1 MTEMK
6 VMLMIFLPTVVGGFI
21 GGLLGA
27 QAGVL
32 WHQNRN
38 RDFIEK
44 EHELRMQAIE
54 EGKLRLM

>member
-1 MTEMK
+1 MEIK
-6 VMLMIFLPTVVGGFI
+6 VMLLLFIPAVVGGFI
-21 GGLLGA
+21 GGILGA
-27 QAGVL
+27 HAGVL